1 MKTKKNQF
9 KKGRSHILA
18 KRKFLWLLLPLFLLT
33 ILVTACTNSSS
44 SNAKQL
50 GRVKT
55 VRQSKS
61 RKENKRMEPTFFFHG
76 YGSSVSAETH
86 MTNAAVKRGVTHDI
100 LTVLVH
106 SNGRVTVRGK
116 IARNSR
122 HPIIKVGLLDNTNPN
137 YRIDARYAYNAV
149 KTIQNRY
156 HFSKMNLVGH
166 SMGNMDI
173 MFMLLYYG
181 HRRGFPR
188 LDHQVDIAG
197 HFNGIRGFQ
206 STAYS
211 HVAKN
216 GKPRR
221 MDSDYRQLLKLRKT
235 YPRASVMNI
244 YGDLENGT
252 HSDRDVTIYSAKS
265 LKYLVSPRARH
276 YEEHEMKGPNA
287 EHSKLH
293 HNTQVDRLLLRFLW
307 HK

>member
-1 MKTKKNQF
+1 MRT
-9 KKGRSHILA
+9 
-18 KRKFLWLLLPLFLLT
+18 
-33 ILVTACTNSSS
+33 V
-44 SNAKQL
+44 KQT
-50 GRVKT
+50 R
-55 VRQSKS
+55 S
-61 RKENKRMEPTFFFHG
+61 RKENKQMEPTFFFHG
-76 YGSSVSAETH
+76 YGSSVNAETH
-86 MTNAAVKRGVTHDI
+86 MANAAVRRGVTHDV
-100 LTVLVH
+100 LTALVH
-106 SNGRVTVRGK
+106 ANGKVSLRGK
-116 IARNSR
+116 IAKNSK
-122 HPIIKVGLLDNTNPN
+122 HPIIKVGLLDNTNPD
-137 YRIDARYAYNAV
+137 YQIDARYAYNAV
-149 KTIQNRY
+149 KTVQNHY
-156 HFSKMNLVGH
+156 HFVKMNLVGH

-211 HVAKN
+211 HVAGN
-216 GKPRR
+216 GKPKR

-276 YEEHEMKGPNA
+276 YEEHEIKGPNA

-293 HNTQVDRLLLRFLW
+293 HNRQVDKLLLRFLW